1 MPKMPSQ
8 LNLSPATRAVQAMH
22 IMDDRTGAVVPG
34 IELASTFA
42 RDENYALRDGYI
54 YGRNG
59 NPTARHAEAVLASLD
74 GSAGSLLFNSGMGA
88 FIALFETLS
97 SGDHVVLPQ
106 VMYHGG
112 LEWARRL
119 EAKRGLKVTLFD
131 ANDPDGLQNALRP
144 DTKLVWIE
152 SPTNPNWEVI
162 DVQVAALAA
171 HNVGAILAVDCTASP
186 PVTMDT
192 LALGADI
199 SFQSATKY
207 LNGHSDITGGVLS
220 LAKQGPLLDELE
232 KVRAMQGTVMAAFE
246 AWLLIR
252 GMRTLYLRFERASEN
267 ALVIAQHFE
276 GHPMVEAVLYP
287 GLASHP
293 GHEIAARQ
301 MKLGFGG
308 MLSLLFK
315 DGSAKTGEAIS
326 FDVARFT
333 QVFFP
338 ATSLGGVESLI
349 EHRRTVEGPHSLV
362 AANLIRLSVGIEDVR
377 DLIADLEQ
385 ALERAGTPA

>member
-1 MPKMPSQ
+1 MSTPPSQ
-8 LNLSPATRAVQAMH
+8 MNLSPSTRAAQAMH
-22 IMDDRTGAVVPG
+22 SMDQRTGAVVPG

-42 RDENYALRDGYI
+42 RNSDYELRDGFV
-54 YGRNG
+54 YGRYG
-59 NPTARHAEAVLASLD
+59 NPTTTQAETVISSLD
-74 GSAGSLLFNSGMGA
+74 GSAASMLFGSGMSA
-88 FIALFETLS
+88 FVALFETLD

-112 LEWARRL
+112 LDWVRRL
-119 EAKRGLKVTLFD
+119 EAKRGLQVTLFD
-131 ANDPDGLQNALRP
+131 ATDAMGLQNAMRP

-162 DVQVAALAA
+162 DISVAAQLA
-171 HNVGAILAVDCTASP
+171 HEVGALLAVDCTVSP

-199 SFQSATKY
+199 AFQSATKY

-220 LAKQGPLLDELE
+220 LAKAGPLLDELQLL
-232 KVRAMQGTVMAAFE
+232 RQLQGSVMAGFE

-252 GMRTLYLRFERASEN
+252 GMRTLYLRFERASTN
-267 ALVIAQHFE
+267 ALQIARHFE
-276 GHPMVEAVLYP
+276 NHPMVDRVLYP

-293 GHEIAARQ
+293 GHDIAARQ
-301 MKLGFGG
+301 MKDGFGG
-308 MLSLLFK
+308 MLSLLVK
-315 DGSAKTGEAIS
+315 GDEALAR
-326 FDVARFT
+326 DVARFA

-349 EHRRTVEGPHSLV
+349 EHRKTVEGPYSLV
-362 AANLIRLSVGIEDVR
+362 ASNLLRLSVGIEDVR
-377 DLIADLEQ
+377 DLIADIEQ
-385 ALERAGTPA
+385 ALERAQP